1 MEEDKRTIA
10 AVKQAV
16 YFRNYRRARDRAL
29 VKLAQANR
37 EEYFRL
43 LEEERARDEAEGK
56 TWGRIGTTIVP
67 PSNARIRPSAYP
79 GESEQASGD
88 SSSTRDLEG
97 EE

>member
-1 MEEDKRTIA
+1 MEDKRTLA

-56 TWGRIGTTIVP
+56 TWGRVGITIVP
-67 PSNARIRPSAYP
+67 PTNARIRPSAYP
-79 GESEQASGD
+79 SESEQTSGD
-88 SSSTRDLEG
+88 ESQTRNDEG

>member
-1 MEEDKRTIA
+1 MGEDKRTLA

-29 VKLAQANR
+29 VRLAQANR
-37 EEYFRL
+37 EEYSRL

-56 TWGRIGTTIVP
+56 TWGRVGITIVP
-67 PSNARIRPSAYP
+67 PGSAKSGPSAYTS
-79 GESEQASGD
+79 ESKQASGD
-88 SSSTRDLEG
+88 KGSTRNDER